1 MRIWRIFKIICKNEE
16 SIHLKKFVNIPKKWN
31 NQKLG
36 EKWTILKKI
45 RDYCNISIEEKRA
58 EKKLKKSSNFY
69 GVDTLIKDTKN
80 ENPINLMSDFLYEI
94 EQNIEKL
101 ANGKK
106 TQIIKEWTKKSETIG
121 KKVTVNT
128 LGGKISGMAKKIDG
142 DGALIL
148 KTNDGIRRIF
158 VGDIITT

>member
-1 MRIWRIFKIICKNEE
+1 MAD
-16 SIHLKKFVNIPKKWN
+16 LKLPSFSFHACSD
-31 NQKLG
+31 Q
-36 EKWTILKKI
+36 
-45 RDYCNISIEEKRA
+45 RDQ
-58 EKKLKKSSNFY
+58 KLKKSPNFY
-69 GVDTLIKDTKN
+69 GVDSLVKDTKN

-128 LGGKISGMAKKIDG
+128 LGGKISGAGGGGFLLLVVEREKQ
-142 DGALIL
+142 
-148 KTNDGIRRIF
+148 NIF
-158 VGDIITT
+158 FNMMSKYKELPFSFEPSGSRVIFDYRTKSR

>member
-1 MRIWRIFKIICKNEE
+1 
-16 SIHLKKFVNIPKKWN
+16 
-31 NQKLG
+31 
-36 EKWTILKKI
+36 
-45 RDYCNISIEEKRA
+45 
-58 EKKLKKSSNFY
+58 
-69 GVDTLIKDTKN
+69 
-80 ENPINLMSDFLYEI
+80 MSDFLYEI

-128 LGGKISGMAKKIDG
+128 LGGKISGVAKKIES